1 MIVTAM
7 LSISLGMLFA
17 SSPVDY
23 SEAIFSLIA
32 NRVTG
37 VAVTCWLWVG
47 AFSGILADSG
57 LTEAIV
63 WLGWKLSLGGI
74 VFVLCTFIIS
84 AIFTVSVGSAL
95 GTVVGFT
102 TVIYPAGILLGA
114 PPGPLMGAI
123 ISGAAFGDNLAPI
136 SDTTI
141 ISAATQ
147 ETDIGG
153 VVRSRLKYSL
163 SAAFIASVLF
173 FIHGDS
179 AFTSNTLEANK
190 LLAEMADPSGLPM
203 LIPGLIV
210 LVSMIFGCHF
220 FLAINLGIFST
231 LVIGSFTGVF
241 PLERVIQ
248 FSGEGSF
255 GGSMVDGI
263 MAILPIVIL
272 AMLLI
277 TVNGLM
283 ERGGF
288 FNRLLALLESNAVK
302 SVRGAETAIVTLV
315 SIANLCVPGNTTAM
329 ITVGPLVNKLRKRH
343 GIHPYRSANL
353 IDTISCSFPFMLPYS
368 AIIILTI
375 ALQKELLERYDFIVV
390 LSWSDIWPHVYY
402 GIVLFPLM
410 ILAVITGFGRKKG

>member
-1 MIVTAM
+1 MIVAAM

-17 SSPVDY
+17 SSPVEY
-23 SEAIFSLIA
+23 SEAIFSLIV

-47 AFSGILADSG
+47 AFSGMLADSG

-63 WLGWKLSLGGI
+63 WLGWKLNLEGSL
-74 VFVLCTFIIS
+74 FVLCTFIAS
-84 AIFTVSVGSAL
+84 AVFTVSVGSAF
-95 GTVVGFT
+95 GTVVGFI
-102 TVIYPAGILLGA
+102 TVIYPAGILLGS

-123 ISGAAFGDNLAPI
+123 ISGAAFGDNLAPV

-163 SAAFIASVLF
+163 IAGIITSVLF
-173 FIHGDS
+173 FIHEDS
-179 AFTSNTLEANK
+179 ALTIHTQDAYK
-190 LLAEMADPSGLPM
+190 LLSEIADPSGLPM
-203 LIPGLIV
+203 LIPGIIV
-210 LVSMIFGCHF
+210 LLSMMFGCHF
-220 FLAINLGIFST
+220 FLAINLGILST
-231 LVIGSFTGVF
+231 LVIGSFTGAF
-241 PLERVIQ
+241 PLERMIQ
-248 FSGEGSF
+248 FSEEGSV

-263 MAILPIVIL
+263 LSILPIIIL

-277 TVNGLM
+277 TINKLM
-283 ERGGF
+283 ECGGF
-288 FNRLLALLESNAVK
+288 FIRLLDLLERYVVK
-302 SVRGAETAIVTLV
+302 SMRGAEIAIVVLV

-329 ITVGPLVNKLRKRH
+329 ITIGPLVNNLRKRH

-353 IDTISCSFPFMLPYS
+353 MDTISCSFPYMLPYS

-375 ALQKELLERYDFIVV
+375 ALQKELLIRYDFIVV
-390 LSWSDIWPHVYY
+390 LSWADIWPHVYY
-402 GIVLFPLM
+402 GIVLLPLM